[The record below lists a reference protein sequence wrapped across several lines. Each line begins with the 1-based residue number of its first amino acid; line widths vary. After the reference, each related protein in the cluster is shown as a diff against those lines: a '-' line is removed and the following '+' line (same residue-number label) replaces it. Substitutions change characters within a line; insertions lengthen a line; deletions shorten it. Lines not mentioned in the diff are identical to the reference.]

1 MIVPALWLVLAA
13 SGSAAQSQRPA
24 AVPEA
29 DAAYYF
35 LIGRHLE
42 SQDKIPE
49 AIEALK
55 KAVALDPADAEPLAE
70 LSGLYARQDNAT
82 DSIAS
87 AEHAL
92 KIDPQNAEANRILG
106 SVLAAL
112 IEQKQPLKPGDDLA
126 TYAPRAI
133 AALEIAHKADPDDLG
148 LGFTLAGLYLDNNR
162 PADAIPLL
170 QRVADEQPQYVQ
182 ASLLLAE
189 AQEASGHVDAAVGTL
204 QTVLRDQPKLLR
216 AQVQLAEVYE
226 RQQKWSTAA
235 DTWARAQA
243 LSPQNTQIAP
253 RRAAALSKAGR
264 PTDAIAVL
272 QDALKQQPGDVRLS
286 FMLAQ
291 AQHESGD
298 LDSAEATAR
307 SLHAAHPDDTR
318 ATYLFAQILDARGR
332 YQDEIDLVKP
342 EIARLRAAPATA
354 DQAAM
359 LLGSEGLAL
368 QQLHKDD
375 EAIGVFKDALTLAPD
390 DPLRYVLLIQGYSA
404 ANRHKEAIDEGELAR
419 QKFAGDSSV
428 LYQLGEAYDR
438 AGRKADA
445 EQVFR
450 GLIAHDPLDAP
461 ALNYLGYMFAEQGTS
476 LDEAVSLIERA
487 LKVEPGNPSYLD
499 SLGWAYLQ
507 EGKLDLADRPLT
519 TAADKLPTNSAIQE
533 HLGDLRLK
541 QNRRA
546 DAIAAWQRALGGDGQ
561 DIDRAK
567 IEKKIAAAQKRK

>member
-1 MIVPALWLVLAA
+1 MIVPVLWLVLAVA
-13 SGSAAQSQRPA
+13 SPPPQAQRPA
-24 AVPEA
+24 SAPEA
-29 DAAYYF
+29 DASYYF
-35 LIGRHLE
+35 LVGRHLE
-42 SQDKIPE
+42 SQDKVPE

-55 KAVALDPADAEPLAE
+55 KAVALDPSDAEPLAE
-70 LSGLYARQDNAT
+70 LAGLYARQDNAT
-82 DSIAS
+82 GSVAA
-87 AEHAL
+87 AEGAL
-92 KIDPQNAEANRILG
+92 QIDPQNAEANRILG

-112 IEQKQPLKPGDDLA
+112 IEQKQPLKPGDDQA
-126 TYAPRAI
+126 SYPPRAI

-189 AQEASGHVDAAVGTL
+189 AQEASGHADVAVGTL
-204 QTVLRDQPKLLR
+204 QTVLRGQPKLLR
-216 AQVQLAEVYE
+216 AQVQLAELYE
-226 RQQKWSTAA
+226 RQQNWSTAA

-243 LSPQNTQIAP
+243 LSPQNAQIAT
-253 RRAAALSKAGR
+253 RRASALAKAGR
-264 PTDAIAVL
+264 STDAIALL

-291 AQHESGD
+291 AQHDAGD

-318 ATYLFAQILDARGR
+318 ATYLFAQMLDARGR

-342 EIARLRAAPATA
+342 EIATLRAAPATA

-368 QQLHKDD
+368 QQLHKND
-375 EAIGVFKDALTLAPD
+375 EAIAVFKDALTLAPD
-390 DPLRYVLLIQGYSA
+390 DPLRYVLLIQGYTA
-404 ANRHKEAIDEGELAR
+404 AKREKDAIDEGELAR
-419 QKFAGDSSV
+419 QKFAGDTSV

-445 EQVFR
+445 EHVFR
-450 GLIAHDPLDAP
+450 DLIAHDPLDAP

-476 LDEAVSLIERA
+476 LDEAVSFIERA
-487 LKVEPGNPSYLD
+487 LKVEPENPSYLD
-499 SLGWAYLQ
+499 SLGWTYLQ
-507 EGKLDLADRPLT
+507 QGKLDLADRPLT
-519 TAADKLPTNSAIQE
+519 TAADKLPTNSVIQE

-546 DAIAAWQRALGGDGQ
+546 DAIAAWQRALAGDGEE
-561 DIDRAK
+561 IDRAK
-567 IEKKIAAAQKRK
+567 IEKKIAAARKGR